1 MGNHVS
7 LCHSTIVAEK
17 LGFEV
22 TTRLQEAK
30 IVWVNRAEELD
41 RAKWT
46 CVRESQAMK
55 EREARRE
62 GGIGEKERKVA
73 VKRPGSRGTRGQG
86 PSAGEGG
93 QDLGQAAPMLGH
105 DLNSPVAMLGQS
117 HINFR
122 QAVSSSALGENK
134 PPLIGRGGGAG
145 ASTDPF
151 LDTSHD
157 HAGVEEPPPHTT
169 TQPPPAAPANCFYAK
184 SFGDVSIDP
193 MLDRSITFV
202 NRFPQAFHITRKDL
216 LVRNLTDI
224 RKRMPGSC
232 LNFFPT
238 TTRWKSH
245 PTF

>member
-17 LGFEV
+17 LGFDV

-145 ASTDPF
+145 WGEAGQSCVREGGPEGGQKIQNVCANSQKEQSTKMYPY
-151 LDTSHD
+151 S
-157 HAGVEEPPPHTT
+157 G
-169 TQPPPAAPANCFYAK
+169 
-184 SFGDVSIDP
+184 
-193 MLDRSITFV
+193 
-202 NRFPQAFHITRKDL
+202 
-216 LVRNLTDI
+216 
-224 RKRMPGSC
+224 
-232 LNFFPT
+232 
-238 TTRWKSH
+238 
-245 PTF
+245 